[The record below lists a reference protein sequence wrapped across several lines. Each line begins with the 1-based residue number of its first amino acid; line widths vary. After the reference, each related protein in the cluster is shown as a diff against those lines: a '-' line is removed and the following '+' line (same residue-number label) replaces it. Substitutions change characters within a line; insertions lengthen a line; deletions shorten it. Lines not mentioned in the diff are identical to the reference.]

1 MQLKNAPSLT
11 TLAFSTR
18 TTLPELNAF
27 VRTVARQLY
36 REAARLD
43 LEVTGPIIW
52 QYEGVDGKP
61 DTIFALDILLPIQS
75 AQGEPADNLA
85 FKQVAA
91 FSCASVE
98 HLGPWDELVIVY
110 PSLRSRLVQKG
121 YQQGALSREVY
132 INMDFDNPANNVTE
146 IQVQVL

>member
-1 MQLKNAPSLT
+1 MQIKNAPLLT

-18 TTLPELNAF
+18 TTLPELNPF

-52 QYEGVDGKP
+52 QYDGVDGKP
-61 DTIFALDILLPIQS
+61 ETVFQLDILLPVQS
-75 AQGEPADNLA
+75 AQGQPGNNLV

-98 HLGPWDELVIVY
+98 HTGSWNELAIVY
-110 PSLRSRLVQKG
+110 PALRSQLMQEG
-121 YQQGALSREVY
+121 YHQGALSREVY
-132 INMDFDNPANNVTE
+132 TNVDFDNPANNVTE
-146 IQVQVL
+146 IQVQIL